1 MIIAKSQI
9 DPPSLSCFTVL
20 HRIILHGEKRERG
33 GGGGIVEKAILPNWR
48 TKEGGEYRCKS
59 CLSILEL
66 VSYSNTLSPS
76 VEREGEGE
84 GTKKRIVRMN
94 GIKRKKAR
102 PAFVNTA
109 RSAFKPICMTRRA
122 RPALSSY
129 DLPRTEFR

>member
-1 MIIAKSQI
+1 
-9 DPPSLSCFTVL
+9 
-20 HRIILHGEKRERG
+20 
-33 GGGGIVEKAILPNWR
+33 
-48 TKEGGEYRCKS
+48 
-59 CLSILEL
+59 
-66 VSYSNTLSPS
+66 
-76 VEREGEGE
+76 
-84 GTKKRIVRMN
+84 MN

>member
-1 MIIAKSQI
+1 M
-9 DPPSLSCFTVL
+9 
-20 HRIILHGEKRERG
+20 
-33 GGGGIVEKAILPNWR
+33 EKAILPNWR
-48 TKEGGEYRCKS
+48 TKEGGEHRCKS

-66 VSYSNTLSPS
+66 VSYSNTLSRPWG
-76 VEREGEGE
+76 RGE

>member
-9 DPPSLSCFTVL
+9 DPPSLSRTVL
-20 HRIILHGEKRERG
+20 YRIILHGEKRERE
-33 GGGGIVEKAILPNWR
+33 GGIVEKAILPNWR

-59 CLSILEL
+59 CFSILEL

>member
-1 MIIAKSQI
+1 M
-9 DPPSLSCFTVL
+9 
-20 HRIILHGEKRERG
+20 
-33 GGGGIVEKAILPNWR
+33 EKAILPNWR

-66 VSYSNTLSPS
+66 VSYSNTLSRPWGRRRRRK
-76 VEREGEGE
+76 ERRGSF
-84 GTKKRIVRMN
+84 RMN
-94 GIKRKKAR
+94 GIKRKKTR